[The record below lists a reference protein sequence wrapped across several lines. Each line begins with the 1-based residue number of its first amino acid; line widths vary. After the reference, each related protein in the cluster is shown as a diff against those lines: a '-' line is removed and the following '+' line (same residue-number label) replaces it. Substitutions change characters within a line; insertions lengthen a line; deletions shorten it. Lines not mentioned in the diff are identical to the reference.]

1 MHMHHTYLCIKCNTH
16 VSSVHTYTWIKCT
29 HIHMNQ
35 VYTHTHTHV
44 SSVHSPK
51 HMHLYGIQ
59 PTLTYVFTLAI
70 VESNIWISLSTETR
84 VVNNFS
90 VTTTTTTKS
99 VRNFFRSGRVL
110 RRFRFYHR
118 RRLASFSSTSS
129 SKHFVSRKRKRERK
143 IVFLIFQRRWRD
155 LEIHFGRFARN

>member
-90 VTTTTTTKS
+90 VTTTTTKS
-99 VRNFFRSGRVL
+99 VKNFFRSGRVL

>member
-1 MHMHHTYLCIKCNTH
+1 MHMHHTYLCIKCTPIPMYQVYTCTYLCIKCTLTH
-16 VSSVHTYTWIKCT
+16 TYVSSVHSY
-29 HIHMNQ
+29 IHMYQ
-35 VYTHTHTHV
+35 VYTHTYLCINCTPIHIYQVYTYPHV
-44 SSVHSPK
+44 SSVHSPI

-129 SKHFVSRKRKRERK
+129 S
-143 IVFLIFQRRWRD
+143 
-155 LEIHFGRFARN
+155 